1 MVVTPPRVSLFSAAP
16 LLAVAALFVCGCDDG
31 GGGPGGPTGPSGPGA
46 TVDGGA
52 GGVGDLASPSTTDD
66 GGGVTAPPDL
76 SPAPATVR
84 VHYPA
89 GTHALALR
97 GDATPLTWSTGVPLQ
112 PVAGEP
118 DTFAYTIA
126 RLDKPAEVKPL
137 LDDTTW
143 SRGANYVVRPGETVD
158 LYPHFITTSGRVV
171 ELFPS
176 FSSTILGNSRRV
188 WAYLPPSYDENPTAR
203 YPVLYMHDGQN
214 LFDAARTAFGVEWG
228 VDETLNAA
236 AEGDG
241 LGERIREIIV
251 VAPENAGAARIDEYT
266 PTYDKSE
273 KAGGRGALYLR
284 FLVEELKPRVDAM
297 LRTRPERESTGVMGS
312 SLGGLISAYAAL
324 WHANTFGLIGEMSPS
339 TWWNDAGLLNDVTT
353 GATVTP
359 RPTRIYVDCGM
370 PGDDYVDTSKLVA
383 AYTSTGWVEGQSF
396 LHVYAPNAQH
406 TESAWAKRLPAALR
420 FLFGG
425 RLP

>member
-1 MVVTPPRVSLFSAAP
+1 VVVTPPRVSLACAAP
-16 LLAVAALFVCGCDDG
+16 LLAAAALFMCACDGADAPPSTAGDLGSLPSMNDDG
-31 GGGPGGPTGPSGPGA
+31 GSGPTPP
-46 TVDGGA
+46 
-52 GGVGDLASPSTTDD
+52 
-66 GGGVTAPPDL
+66 PPDL
-76 SPAPATVR
+76 APGPATVR

-89 GTHALALR
+89 GAHSLALR
-97 GDATPLTWSTGVPLQ
+97 GDAAPLSWSAGVALQ

-118 DTFAYTIA
+118 DTYAFTFAH
-126 RLDKPAEVKPL
+126 LDKPAEVKPL

-143 SRGANYVVRPGETVD
+143 SRGANYVVAPGEVVD
-158 LYPHFITTSGRVV
+158 LYPRFFTTRGRVV
-171 ELFPS
+171 ELFAS

-214 LFDAARTAFGVEWG
+214 LFDAARAAFGVEWG
-228 VDETLNAA
+228 VDETLDAA

-241 LGERIREIIV
+241 LGERTREIIV
-251 VAPENAGAARIDEYT
+251 VAPENAGVARIDEYT

-284 FLVEELKPRVDAM
+284 FLVEELKPRVDAT
-297 LRTRPERESTGVMGS
+297 LRTRPERESTGVIGS

-324 WHANTFGLIGEMSPS
+324 WHADTFGLVGEMSPS
-339 TWWNDAGLLNDVTT
+339 TWWNGAALVADVTAAA
-353 GATVTP
+353 GATP
-359 RPTRIYVDCGM
+359 RAVRIYVDCGM
-370 PGDDYVDTSKLVA
+370 PGDGYADTKDLVA
-383 AYTSTGWVEGQSF
+383 AYQGTGWVEGQTF

-406 TESAWAKRLPAALR
+406 TESAWATRLPAALR

>member
-1 MVVTPPRVSLFSAAP
+1 LFVTPSRVTLFGAAP
-16 LLAVAALFVCGCDDG
+16 LLAAAALLFSACSD
-31 GGGPGGPTGPSGPGA
+31 GPSDPGSPS
-46 TVDGGA
+46 TDGGA
-52 GGVGDLASPSTTDD
+52 GDLATTPTTPDD
-66 GGGVTAPPDL
+66 GGAPAPPDFAD
-76 SPAPATVR
+76 APTTIR

-89 GTHALALR
+89 GARALALR
-97 GDATPLTWSTGVPLQ
+97 GDAAPLSWSAGVPLT

-118 DTFAYTIA
+118 NTYAFTFA
-126 RLDKPAEVKPL
+126 RLERPVEVKPL

-143 SRGANYVVRPGETVD
+143 SRGNNYVVRPGETVD
-158 LYPHFITTSGRVV
+158 LYPHFTTTRGRVV
-171 ELFPS
+171 ELFAS

-214 LFDAARTAFGVEWG
+214 LFDASRAAFGTEWG
-228 VDETLNAA
+228 VDETLDAA
-236 AEGDG
+236 ADGDG
-241 LGERIREIIV
+241 LGERVREIIV

-266 PTYDKSE
+266 PSYDRSE
-273 KAGGRGALYLR
+273 RAGGRGGLYLR

-297 LRTRPERESTGVMGS
+297 LRTHPEREATGVMGS

-324 WHANTFGLIGEMSPS
+324 WHADTFGLIGEMSPS
-339 TWWNDAGLLNDVTT
+339 TWWNDAALVDDVT
-353 GATVTP
+353 AAANATP
-359 RPTRIYVDCGM
+359 RPVRIYVDCGQ
-370 PGDDYVDTSKLVA
+370 PGDDYANTKDLVA
-383 AYTSTGWVEGQSF
+383 AYQATGWVEGQTF

-425 RLP
+425 RIP